1 MLTQK
6 EQLEKAT
13 KAYIFELS
21 NTRFS
26 VYLLIDGELRV
37 LWPSDSHNGKKSK
50 ELLPGQ
56 IYSVNQRYPAF
67 HFHLTGCGY
76 SKKQEIVD
84 ACFEIN
90 PKLRFFSLNG
100 VSPSSV

>member
-13 KAYIFELS
+13 MAYIFELS
-21 NTRFS
+21 DTRFS

-37 LWPSDSHNGKKSK
+37 LWPSDSHNGKKSN

-56 IYSVNQRYPAF
+56 IYSTANKYPAF
-67 HFHLTGCGY
+67 HFHMPGCGY

-84 ACFEIN
+84 SCFAVN
-90 PKLRFFSLNG
+90 PKLRFFVLHG
-100 VSPSSV
+100 KSPSAM

>member
-1 MLTQK
+1 MTQK

-21 NTRFS
+21 STRFS

-56 IYSVNQRYPAF
+56 IYSTCEKYPAF

-76 SKKQEIVD
+76 SKEYDIAE
-84 ACFEIN
+84 ACCFHNKDLQFFTFHGKNPSRIN
-90 PKLRFFSLNG
+90 
-100 VSPSSV
+100 